1 KDSLYNVFVWPD
13 GTPDPVAPTLV
24 LTAVGVC
31 EDPSRIPVTGVAK
44 AGDEVWLVG
53 PEAAALGGSHLD
65 AVLGEDLGGD
75 VPRPDIT
82 AVQRHHHVAA
92 AIREG
97 LVASAH
103 DISEGGIAVAA
114 AEWAFAGRLG
124 LDLDIGDDE
133 FSLFGEGAG
142 RYLLEVS
149 PELAPRLGEV
159 VSFARRIGVVT
170 DTDVVRVGPVR
181 LTHDQIQGAFVHGR
195 SPEVQQ

>member
-1 KDSLYNVFVWPD
+1 MQA
-13 GTPDPVAPTLV
+13 TR
-24 LTAVGVC
+24 
-31 EDPSRIPVTGVAK
+31 E